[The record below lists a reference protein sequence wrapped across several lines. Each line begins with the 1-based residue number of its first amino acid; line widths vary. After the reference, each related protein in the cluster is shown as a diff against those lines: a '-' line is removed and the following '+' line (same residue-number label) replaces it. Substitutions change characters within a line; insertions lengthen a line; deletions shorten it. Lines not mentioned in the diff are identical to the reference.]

1 MRDSA
6 GIQHRPGVMSV
17 GSNFNPATLTRSHSF
32 GGFLG
37 QLEKGHRRRLLTNPG
52 RSTAPVLRGQSL
64 AGRYMTT
71 PRMPQPTRFE
81 EIHASVKFGLGE
93 CLEMNQNDLENLQSQ
108 MNGVRRNSRLGFCYE
123 LDKQIKANER
133 FIRRIEFHLSKVD
146 ELYEA
151 YNVQNRLRD
160 GANKM
165 ILAFTTSPAS
175 KQARESMVEVNRN
188 FKECC
193 ERMCSIENEFE
204 NYLGEFHIKMKG
216 LVGFARLCPGDHYEV
231 SLRYG
236 RQRWRLRGKIEADGQ
251 QSWLKDDM
259 VLQPIIAEFLSIK
272 VLELKRIAAHILVGQ
287 VTCDPKDLFRAT
299 SQVMTVDVNDLGTVK
314 LNLTVT
320 WLPFEQEDQILR
332 STSSTKL
339 SSTNNSKKSSSQY
352 SNSPPGTPLSST
364 KAYFDESDNGDDGSS
379 MFSNSSSSLAPSS
392 CPSDTAQSQV
402 AMSTPC
408 NFAFKACETDSI
420 SSSEELEGN
429 PRWNTTS
436 NRLSA
441 ASMSNTSQKTTPSY
455 PDYGPKHDASASIT
469 ERKMVSS
476 GDLSPL
482 RHSDDTLDLNPVE
495 LDALEETSITR
506 QLVKKLSSSGTGL
519 VPQIPRGSLRPKVEG
534 TKLEEALQMLN
545 LDLDAWLGQPGLE
558 DLHAVATRLEQVLH
572 GTVCGGRSRGSSASL
587 TVESALG
594 SFDFLN
600 TDDDLHSPED
610 LVKGYH
616 SESQSNSSGMTSI
629 ALTEDTGIGTSVD
642 GSPVPMTTGDEGLDQ
657 ALLEHMQYILRL
669 LERLRRCRSLKSPEV
684 RVMQLLDGQANVLRL
699 LAEGTMKTTA
709 GRPVKAHNVYPDTG
723 GNGGFLSLWNEICLP
738 GTSFYHQRSDTV
750 QHHLRAYLEPALQKE
765 HLVLLGEVMWGLM
778 EGMRDHMENEP
789 GTITLFQFMIY
800 LEREAPE
807 GLQDLIERR
816 AREMSVVKELQTAEV
831 NMTSLTGFWA
841 STSPSDPALAV
852 LIDLLL
858 DGGIEKQ
865 RAIADLLSN
874 MCAGQDER
882 RAKVLGSLVQM
893 LEAEEYRRRKAACK
907 ALVGILVNCNKSQLL
922 HMGGL
927 SVEVT
932 TENEKGPGEENSL
945 WKDPSMTAADQSTD
959 F

>member
-1 MRDSA
+1 MRGSA
-6 GIQHRPGVMSV
+6 GMHHRPGVMSV
-17 GSNFNPATLTRSHSF
+17 ASNFDPATLTRSHSF
-32 GGFLG
+32 GGFFG
-37 QLEKGHRRRLLTNPG
+37 QPEKGHRSRLLTNPG
-52 RSTAPVLRGQSL
+52 SFTAPVRRGQSL
-64 AGRYMTT
+64 GGRYMTT

-93 CLEMNQNDLENLQSQ
+93 CLELNQNDLENLQSQ
-108 MNGVRRNSRLGFCYE
+108 MNGIRRDSRLGFCYE
-123 LDKQIKANER
+123 LDKQIKATER

-146 ELYEA
+146 QLYEA

-165 ILAFTTSPAS
+165 LQAFTTSPAS

-204 NYLGEFHIKMKG
+204 NYLGEFHVKMKG

-272 VLELKRIAAHILVGQ
+272 VLELKRIAAHILVGH

-299 SQVMTVDVNDLGTVK
+299 PQVMTVDVNDLGTVK
-314 LNLTVT
+314 LNLTVS
-320 WLPFEQEDQILR
+320 WLPFEQEGQILR

-339 SSTNNSKKSSSQY
+339 SSTNNSKKCSSQC
-352 SNSPPGTPLSST
+352 SNSPPGTPLSNT

-392 CPSDTAQSQV
+392 CPSDTTQSQV
-402 AMSTPC
+402 AVSTPC
-408 NFAFKACETDSI
+408 HFACKACETDSI
-420 SSSEELEGN
+420 SSSEGVEVN
-429 PRWNTTS
+429 PRWNTSS

-455 PDYGPKHDASASIT
+455 PDYGPKHDASAGIM

-482 RHSDDTLDLNPVE
+482 RHGDDALDLNPVE
-495 LDALEETSITR
+495 LDALEETSVTR
-506 QLVKKLSSSGTGL
+506 QLVKKLSSSGTGSG
-519 VPQIPRGSLRPKVEG
+519 PQMSRGSLRQKVGG

-558 DLHAVATRLEQVLH
+558 DLHAMATRLEQVLQ

-610 LVKGYH
+610 PVKGYH

-657 ALLEHMQYILRL
+657 ALLEHTQYILRL
-669 LERLRRCRSLKSPEV
+669 LERLRRCRSLESPEV
-684 RVMQLLDGQANVLRL
+684 PVMQLLDGQANVLRML
-699 LAEGTMKTTA
+699 VEVTMKTSA
-709 GRPVKAHNVYPDTG
+709 GRAVKAHNVYPDNG
-723 GNGGFLSLWNEICLP
+723 GNGGFLALWNEICLP
-738 GTSFYHQRSDTV
+738 GTSFYHQRSDIV
-750 QHHLRAYLEPALQKE
+750 QQHLRAYVEPVLLKE
-765 HLVLLGEVMWGLM
+765 HLGLLGEVLQGLVK
-778 EGMRDHMENEP
+778 GMRDHMEKEP
-789 GTITLFQFMIY
+789 GSITLFQFTMY
-800 LEREAPE
+800 LEREASE
-807 GLQDLIERR
+807 GLQDLVARR
-816 AREMSVVKELQTAEV
+816 AREMLVVKELQTAED
-831 NMTSLTGFWA
+831 NITSLTSAWA
-841 STSPSDPALAV
+841 STSPSDPALV
-852 LIDLLL
+852 ILIDLLL

-865 RAIADLLSN
+865 HVVADLLSN
-874 MCAGQDER
+874 MCAEQDKR
-882 RAKVLGSLVQM
+882 RAKVLSSLVQM
-893 LEAEEYRRRKAACK
+893 LEAEEYRQRKAACK
-907 ALVGILVNCNKSQLL
+907 ALAGILVNCNKSDIL
-922 HMGGL
+922 HMGGF
-927 SVEVT
+927 SVEATNVIET
-932 TENEKGPGEENSL
+932 GPGDENSL
-945 WKDPSMTAADQSTD
+945 CKDSSTTAADQSTD